1 MNINVHIERLILDG
15 LPIAQKERPMLQAAV
30 EAELMQLLSV
40 DGLAPHL
47 LTGGAIP
54 RMSGGSIQPSID
66 GNPNI
71 LGQQIAQAI
80 YGVIGGS
87 RK

>member
-15 LPIAQKERPMLQAAV
+15 LPVSHRERPVLQAAV
-30 EAELMQLLSV
+30 EAELVRLLSV

-47 LTGGAIP
+47 LTAGAIP
-54 RMSGGSIQPSID
+54 CMSGGSIQPSSD

-71 LGQQIAQAI
+71 LGQQIAQAV
-80 YGVIGGS
+80 YGEIGGS
-87 RK
+87 KK